1 MAREITTT
9 GSKLVS
15 TIMKEFNA
23 NFPYLR
29 LKICPPESKALVAKG
44 ETIYGVDNTKKL
56 SEVRTKKGAG
66 EITFTGSKNVGR
78 IEGEFENIFGLYV
91 QICYTTKEGKRHYT
105 SGAADKKSLTEL
117 NREKAAEG
125 CQKDQWN

>member
-29 LKICPPESKALVAKG
+29 LKICPPESKELVAKG
-44 ETIYGVDNTKKL
+44 ETIYGVDKTKKL
-56 SEVRTKKGAG
+56 TEVRTKKGVG
-66 EITFTGSKNVGR
+66 EISFTGSKNVGT
-78 IEGEFENIFGLYV
+78 IEREFENIFGLYV
-91 QICYTTKEGKRHYT
+91 QICYTTKEGKREYT
-105 SGAADKKSLTEL
+105 TGGDDKKSLTEL
-117 NREKAAEG
+117 NRDKAAEG
-125 CQKDQWN
+125 CQKDIWD

>member
-15 TIMKEFNA
+15 TLMKEFNA

-44 ETIYGVDNTKKL
+44 ETILLEGLNDSYLKDFL
-56 SEVRTKKGAG
+56 P
-66 EITFTGSKNVGR
+66 TFFV
-78 IEGEFENIFGLYV
+78 IFF
-91 QICYTTKEGKRHYT
+91 
-105 SGAADKKSLTEL
+105 L
-117 NREKAAEG
+117 NNASN
-125 CQKDQWN
+125 CHFCL